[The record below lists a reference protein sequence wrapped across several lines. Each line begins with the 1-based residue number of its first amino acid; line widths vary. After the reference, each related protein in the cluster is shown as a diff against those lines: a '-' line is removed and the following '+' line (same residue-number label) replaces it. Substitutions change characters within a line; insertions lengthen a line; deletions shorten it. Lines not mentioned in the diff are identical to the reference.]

1 VRPAPLL
8 VPGREDL
15 VVTRLAAAAAH
26 AVVLRVP
33 GVDHAGSPW
42 PDVLDDAE
50 RAQLARL
57 RLGDDRARYH
67 AAHAALRLVLGA
79 LLDADPRALRFGR
92 PRVPGSGGRRGRP
105 VLVGA
110 LGDARAPAPTSGAP
124 ALDGPAVEFSLS
136 HGGGMVAIAVAR
148 RGVPVGV
155 DVEPVDPAALAVV
168 PRLHPRERRH
178 VEQTPLDDRP
188 AAFTRLWTRKEA
200 YLKAVGT
207 GLRGALDAD
216 DLTVDPPG
224 WTVVDR
230 AVPGHTAALAAP
242 TGSASSVTEA

>member
-1 VRPAPLL
+1 MRPGPLV
-8 VPGREDL
+8 VPEREDL
-15 VVTRLAAAAAH
+15 VVARLAAGTAH

-33 GVDHAGSPW
+33 GVDDERGPL

-50 RAQLARL
+50 RARL
-57 RLGDDRARYH
+57 VRFRLVPDRARYH
-67 AAHAALRLVLGA
+67 AAHAALRLVFGA

-92 PRVPGSGGRRGRP
+92 ARVPGSEGGLGRP
-105 VLVGA
+105 VLVGG
-110 LGDARAPAPTSGAP
+110 LGIARAPAPAD
-124 ALDGPAVEFSLS
+124 DGPAVEFSLS
-136 HGGGMVAIAVAR
+136 HGGGLVAIAVAG

-155 DVEPVDPAALAVV
+155 DVEPVDPDALAVV
-168 PRLHPRERRH
+168 PRLHPHERRH
-178 VEQTPLDDRP
+178 VEQTPHDDRP

-200 YLKAVGT
+200 YVKAVGT